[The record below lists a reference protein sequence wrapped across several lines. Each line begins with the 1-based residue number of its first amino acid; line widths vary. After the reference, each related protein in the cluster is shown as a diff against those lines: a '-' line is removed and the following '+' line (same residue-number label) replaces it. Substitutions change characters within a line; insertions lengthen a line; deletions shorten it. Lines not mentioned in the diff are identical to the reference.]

1 MNTKRPKNCRDWCRL
16 GRFVCGG
23 FSDSFELIFLCLR
36 PGDRLAVGRVP
47 FAGKDDGF
55 SFLDNGQ
62 HILLGAYHGVQTLM
76 QHIGVQPES
85 AFFTPAF
92 AMAYP

>member
-1 MNTKRPKNCRDWCRL
+1 M
-16 GRFVCGG
+16 
-23 FSDSFELIFLCLR
+23 
-36 PGDRLAVGRVP
+36 VGRVSCP
-47 FAGKDDGF
+47 GKMMD
-55 SFLDNGQ
+55 SAFLDNGQ

-92 AMAYP
+92 AMVYP